1 MSISMFEASVPVFTR
16 FLRNLAYLLDI
27 AEAHV
32 NSKKLN
38 PMVLL
43 GARLHPNMYEFSRQV
58 GEAIRHAVTACA
70 LLSRVDPPAFR
81 NEEASIIVLKEQID
95 EAVNFLERL
104 RPDQINGTE
113 NNEVAFK
120 FKNGAQ
126 RWFAGQSLLLT
137 FSLPNFFFHVTTA
150 YDILRHCGV
159 NLVKQDFLGRVS
171 RVD

>member
-1 MSISMFEASVPVFTR
+1 
-16 FLRNLAYLLDI
+16 
-27 AEAHV
+27 
-32 NSKKLN
+32 
-38 PMVLL
+38 
-43 GARLHPNMYEFSRQV
+43 
-58 GEAIRHAVTACA
+58 
-70 LLSRVDPPAFR
+70 
-81 NEEASIIVLKEQID
+81 
-95 EAVNFLERL
+95 LERL

-159 NLVKQDFLGRVS
+159 NLVKQDFLGRAS